1 MDRVDAATTIEVAAD
16 LLCTG
21 VLPSVTVTV
30 TFEVPDAV
38 GMPERIPLDA
48 NLIPAGR
55 VPVVTDQT

>member
-1 MDRVDAATTIEVAAD
+1 M
-16 LLCTG
+16 LCVG

-38 GMPERIPLDA
+38 GVPERVPLDA
-48 NLIPAGR
+48 NVIPAGR